1 MYIFISVLIIAVCV
15 LLIMIVLVQNSKG
28 GGLAANFSG
37 STQIMGVRRTAD
49 FLEKATWT
57 LAGALLVF
65 SLLCTAFMPRETT
78 VKDSAIKSQIENAV
92 DPNAAPNFPTSAPA
106 PTTTTNTTQQNSQGN
121 KK

>member
-1 MYIFISVLIIAVCV
+1 MYLLISVLIIVVCV
-15 LLIMIVLVQNSKG
+15 LLVMIVLVQNSKG

-49 FLEKATWT
+49 FIEKATWT

-65 SLLCTAFMPRETT
+65 SLLCTAFMPKEA
-78 VKDSAIKSQIENAV
+78 VVSESAIRNQIENAAI
-92 DPNAAPNFPTSAPA
+92 DPNAAPNFPTAVPA
-106 PTTTTNTTQQNSQGN
+106 DNNKTQQKTQGN

>member
-65 SLLCTAFMPRETT
+65 SLLCTAFMPREAA
-78 VKDSAIKSQIENAV
+78 VKDSAIKNQIENAV

-106 PTTTTNTTQQNSQGN
+106 PTTTTNGTQQNTQGN